1 MQQTSICFIVSG
13 SVDGDLPVQLNPSAD
28 CSKREAGAALRE
40 ILQNDL
46 YLTIVFFFFLADI
59 NKYVKQS
66 HIVKRVFLYDSEVQL
81 M

>member
-46 YLTIVFFFFLADI
+46 YLTIVFFFLADI

-66 HIVKRVFLYDSEVQL
+66 HIVKQVFLYDSKVQL